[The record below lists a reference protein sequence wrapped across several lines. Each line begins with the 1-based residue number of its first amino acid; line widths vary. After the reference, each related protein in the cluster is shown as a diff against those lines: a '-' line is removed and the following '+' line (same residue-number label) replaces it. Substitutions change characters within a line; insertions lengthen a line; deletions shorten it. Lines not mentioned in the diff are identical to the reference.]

1 MLKINWMKIYL
12 QYALLVFWGCISAA
26 ALEAQERSDQW
37 KIDSIVKT
45 AQPDTT
51 KIKALLDGGFSLAL
65 SGDSSALLYTK
76 AEYRL
81 LADRYSTP
89 YIKLRS
95 MINNT
100 CGIYF
105 MYTGKYDSA
114 NYYYN
119 QSLALGK
126 KYNDKQITA
135 KGYNNLGNVCQYTA
149 DFEKAVDYNYKA
161 LQLFEELKDSSGIA
175 GAYGNLGN
183 NYTRLK
189 QYPKAVELVEQAI
202 AFAKRRGDKRLL
214 ANSYNTL
221 SSIYGDLHNDSLEL
235 LNVVKAYG
243 LYKEIN
249 NIKGMATTASNLTEI
264 FVSRNET
271 DSAQQYALLG
281 IGYCKQIEDIQNLGT
296 LYHTLGILYDKK
308 NNSGA
313 ALQAQDSAI
322 YYALQT
328 GDKMILSVSYQSK
341 AAIYF
346 KLQNFKAAYENLSN
360 YSTINDSVFNENMQ
374 SGIAEMQ
381 TKYETA
387 KKEQKIQQQQ
397 FELTKKNY
405 WIGGIAGL
413 LLLGGLLG
421 FSFYR
426 SNKLKQ
432 QKRLQDEIMQQ
443 QDMATKAVI
452 EAEENE
458 RKRIAGDL
466 HDGVGQTM
474 SAAKMNLSSI
484 ESRLN
489 FGNEDDRIAFEK
501 IVHLVDESC
510 KEVRMVS
517 HNMMPNALLRNGLSN
532 AVKDFIDKIDSR
544 VIKVNLYSEGLNE
557 RLDSNVETVLYRVIQ
572 ECVNNVIKH
581 SAANELDISLIKDN
595 DGIAATIEDNG
606 KGFAVT
612 EKLTTEGIGLKNIRT
627 RIGYLK
633 GTVDFDSAPGKGT
646 LVAIH
651 VPL

>member
-1 MLKINWMKIYL
+1 MKIKN
-12 QYALLVFWGCISAA
+12 AVLLILACMIGNTIT
-26 ALEAQERSDQW
+26 AQRDDH
-37 KIDSIVKT
+37 KTIDSIVRMSV
-45 AQPDTT
+45 ADTV
-51 KIKALLDGGFSLAL
+51 KIKLLLDEGFSMAL
-65 SGDSSALLYTK
+65 SGDAAALLYTRE
-76 AEYRL
+76 EYRL
-81 LADRYSTP
+81 MGDNFSKP

-95 MINNT
+95 MANNT

-114 NYYYN
+114 NYYFN
-119 QSLALGK
+119 LSLELGK
-126 KYNDKQITA
+126 KYNDKLITA
-135 KGYNNLGNVCQYTA
+135 KGYNNLGNVCNYTA
-149 DFEKAVDYNYKA
+149 DFEKAVTFNYKA

-175 GAYGNLGN
+175 GAYGNLSN

-189 QYPKAVELVEQAI
+189 HFPKAIEFVQRSI
-202 AFAKRRGDKRLL
+202 SFANRRGDKRLL

-221 SSIYGDLHNDSLEL
+221 SAIYGELNNDSLEL
-235 LNVVKAYG
+235 QNIVKAYG

-249 NIKGMATTASNLTEI
+249 NIKGMASTASNLTEI
-264 FVSRNET
+264 YVTRNVF
-271 DSAQQYALLG
+271 DSAQKYALLG
-281 IGYCKQIEDIQNLGT
+281 IEYCKQIDDIQNLGT
-296 LYHTLGILYDKK
+296 LYHTSGIAYQKK
-308 NNSGA
+308 NNTA
-313 ALQAQDSAI
+313 AAIQAQDSAI

-328 GDKMILSVSYQSK
+328 GDKMILSVSYHSK
-341 AAIYF
+341 AEVYAAM
-346 KLQNFKAAYENLSN
+346 QNFGAAYENLHQ
-360 YSTINDSVFNENMQ
+360 YTIINDSVFSDNMQ
-374 SGIAEMQ
+374 KGIAEMQ

-387 KKEQKIQQQQ
+387 KKEQQIQQQQ

-405 WIGGIAGL
+405 WIAAIAGL

-426 SNKLKQ
+426 TNKLKQ
-432 QKRLQDEIMQQ
+432 QKRLQQEIMQQ
-443 QDMATKAVI
+443 QDKATRAVI

-458 RKRIAGDL
+458 RKRIAGEL

-489 FGNEDDRIAFEK
+489 FTNEEDRIAFEK
-501 IVHLVDESC
+501 IVNLVDESC
-510 KEVRMVS
+510 KEVRSVS
-517 HNMMPNALLRNGLSN
+517 HNMMPNALLKSGLSN
-532 AVKDFIDKIDSR
+532 GVKDFIDKIDSR
-544 VIKVNLYSEGLNE
+544 ILKVNLYSEGLNE
-557 RLDSNVETVLYRVIQ
+557 RIDSNVEAVLYRVIQ

-581 SAANELDISLIKDN
+581 SAANELDISLIKDD

-606 KGFAVT
+606 KGFVVS
-612 EKLTTEGIGLKNIRT
+612 EKMATEGIGLKNIRS